1 MIIQKY
7 INNIYMDN
15 LIRNTEDPKNERII
29 VISIATIVAL
39 IIIFISILLLNPVE
53 WYRQQ

>member
-1 MIIQKY
+1 
-7 INNIYMDN
+7 MDN

-53 WYRQQ
+53 WYHQQ